1 MTKNEVMINDLL
13 VETFN
18 KILTIEGEALKN
30 VCKKYNVSNKEIHVI
45 EKVVKYNNSSMSIV
59 AEALKITRGSF
70 TIAIKTLERKGYVK
84 RIKSEIDSRSYNI
97 QITKIGLEIHKQH
110 MKFHDSM
117 IKAIIKGT
125 DAVEQ
130 NILVDSL
137 KRLITF
143 FEEIEVSK
151 WLK

>member
-1 MTKNEVMINDLL
+1 
-13 VETFN
+13 
-18 KILTIEGEALKN
+18 
-30 VCKKYNVSNKEIHVI
+30 
-45 EKVVKYNNSSMSIV
+45 
-59 AEALKITRGSF
+59 
-70 TIAIKTLERKGYVK
+70 
-84 RIKSEIDSRSYNI
+84 
-97 QITKIGLEIHKQH
+97 